1 MTPGAA
7 PSIDGPR
14 RADVVAVLS
23 LCVVILAAHVRSL
36 WFGWFM
42 DDYAHYTQLRAAG
55 WSIGDLAHACRLELV
70 GGLLELWWLPDCTLR
85 FFRPLSFGAMK
96 AVYTL
101 FGWDPL
107 PAHAASLCWHALT
120 CALLYSLLRRFSLT
134 PLAAAAVAT
143 LFAIHPGHVATVQ
156 WIAAQT
162 ELMVTA
168 FTLAALHCWGS
179 FRGWWGESA
188 SRIPSAL
195 ATLACYVLALGC
207 RENAIMLPCVL
218 AAVEIASLAR
228 RRIPA
233 LFVLFALALLA
244 GAYLLARS
252 HYLGGAAL
260 PPRPYVIPPSD
271 PDFLRYVFDKS
282 CYYLLAE
289 FLAYPCVPIGGLPYL
304 REHPWLLYAP
314 AALLAGAL
322 GLLVWRRRATVL
334 GWLAPACLFGF
345 MAPVLPAFESPH
357 HLYLPG
363 VGWALTLG
371 LLAQPSPGARSG
383 RARFRLTARNALAL
397 LMTAFFALA
406 THISSLSLETGHAVE
421 QRVIAE
427 IAGAPTP
434 PKSGETIYVVNLPI
448 VAHYVKLGVQEK
460 LGLRDLRAVALT
472 WSPRLLGLVAGT
484 ELTQRTAQS
493 IEIATASP
501 YLAGP
506 IALLARQANQGELPF
521 RVGEPIV
528 RQGYRVTVLEA
539 DEQGVRRLRVDF
551 DVALGSGAHL
561 FWGSQAR
568 WATQLAP

>member
-1 MTPGAA
+1 MTSVVARSA
-7 PSIDGPR
+7 VAPR
-14 RADVVAVLS
+14 RADIVAVLW
-23 LCVVILAAHVRSL
+23 LCVVVLAAHVRSL

-42 DDYAHYTQLRAAG
+42 DDYAHFTQLRAAG

-70 GGLLELWWLPDCTLR
+70 GGLLEIWWLPDCTLR

-107 PAHAASLCWHALT
+107 PAHAASLCWHALNCT
-120 CALLYSLLRRFSLT
+120 LLFALLRRFSLT

-168 FTLAALHCWGS
+168 STLAALHCWGA
-179 FRGWWGESA
+179 FRGWWGEAA
-188 SRIPSAL
+188 SRVPAAL
-195 ATLACYVLALGC
+195 GTLACYVLALGC

-218 AAVEIASLAR
+218 AVSEIAAPAR
-228 RRIPA
+228 RRGQA
-233 LFVLFALALLA
+233 LLVLLALAILA
-244 GAYLLARS
+244 AAYLLARS

-271 PDFLRYVFDKS
+271 PDFLRFVFDKA

-289 FLAYPCVPIGGLPYL
+289 YLAYPCVPIGGLPYL

-314 AALLAGAL
+314 AALLACAL
-322 GLLVWRRRATVL
+322 STLVWRQRATVP

-371 LLAQPSPGARSG
+371 LLAQQSPEGRTE
-383 RARFRLTARNALAL
+383 RARFSVVVRNALTLVTA
-397 LMTAFFALA
+397 AFFAVA

-427 IAGAPTP
+427 ISGAPTP

-460 LGLRDLRAVALT
+460 LGVRDLRAIALT

-484 ELTQRTAQS
+484 ELTQRAAQS
-493 IEIATASP
+493 IEIVTKSP

-506 IALLARQANQGELPF
+506 IALLARQANEGELPY
-521 RVGEPIV
+521 RVGVPLV
-528 RQGYRVTVLEA
+528 RAGYRVTVLEA
-539 DEQGVRRLRVDF
+539 DDQGIRRLRVDF
-551 DVALGSGAHL
+551 DAPLGAGTHL